1 MTAAEISIG
10 IRSEISG
17 ECEQR
22 EGCQQ
27 TQKDFAAN

>member
-17 ECEQR
+17 ERQQR

-27 TQKDFAAN
+27 TQKNFAAN